1 MKLISHYISASDRP
15 EDELANLNDLQLDG
29 SCLWLTGRH
38 SFQDWQSGLSHDTAV
53 AAPKIFWLRG
63 KPGSGKSVMAG
74 HVIRY
79 LESCNADCGYYF
91 FKHNNKEGSSVSAL
105 LRSLAY
111 QVAEINSFARQELI
125 AMVKDAEYF
134 NKGDE
139 KSVWKTL
146 FLNRI
151 LRIELHQPL
160 YWVIDALD
168 ECPNHTS
175 LFHLLS
181 KIDKL
186 IPLRIFITSRPLPSV
201 ERLFSQE
208 RLAVVVESITDEDT
222 LDDIRHFLQAYEDFL
237 PVEDAEAR
245 RDLIDCIVKKSNGS
259 FLWAS
264 LVSRELSVTHSE
276 QQIKEVLAQVPS
288 EMDSVYRRILT
299 GIKSV
304 PRNEALA
311 KAIFRWAICAAR
323 PLSVEELK
331 EALKLD
337 IGHLIPRLENVV
349 GNITGYMVD
358 VRTDGKVQV
367 VHETVRSFLT
377 RKGLESEFAIERR
390 KEHSRLAEVCL
401 TYLCGEELHSSKSRK
416 GSVVKPSKPSENSV
430 FASYA
435 ATYFSYHLAE
445 SSSAIDLPLML
456 LDQFFHT
463 NVLSWVELVARA
475 RSLATLL
482 QTSRN
487 LKAYLERRAKYRSPL
502 GKEVQRV
509 QAWTDDL
516 IRLVGAFGRSITAF
530 PGSIHL
536 LVPPLC
542 PQNSMIFREFNDVS
556 RSLKVVGISDED
568 WDDRISCI
576 VYNEGQAL
584 SISSRESRLAV
595 GLSTGNILLYKTT
608 TFEEIKTL
616 CHLEPVRHIAF
627 AGNEGLLASCGRKR
641 LVLWDTQTGAQ
652 LWHTEVDVHILS
664 MSFNAED
671 TAVML
676 ATRSNRICSY
686 DITTG
691 SQLQATVF
699 FDMSDQEDESIAHQ
713 RPPTHI
719 SISPELNVLGVAYRQ
734 RPISFW
740 DLEDNSWLSH
750 FHKGDPGQYPGP
762 LLVGLTIN
770 PNPELE
776 LAAASYQD
784 GDLVIFNPFDGQQ
797 QAVIEASAH
806 VLVSSPDGKTL
817 ATGDGNGMIQ
827 LFNFETLRLMYRVS
841 MYDYDIR
848 TIAWT
853 SDNLR
858 FFDIR
863 SNQCNVWEPTVL
875 VRNGDTED
883 TASEPY
889 SDEVPR
895 PALLVD
901 YKALSENLTITAI
914 CEHHSGN
921 WIVAGREN
929 GSVSIFDVQTGQ
941 DVKQIIKPMVIAV
954 KLLAWSEATENLAVS
969 DTSSRFTVRSA
980 TVSSENEWQIRK
992 PTLSGKMNRPIQ
1004 QIIFDP
1010 SGRLLLV
1017 STDTIDEIWDVVNA
1031 KLIGARPRE
1040 DSKSWRWLNHPA
1052 SSDNILLIEDG
1063 CAHVFSWNGF
1073 SQLSRPHGIALL
1085 GSGRSEMTLDH
1096 ILSSRSNRNLCVRFL
1111 KHSDKKLPEL
1121 QVYLASSIN
1130 VKIESANPIAG
1141 YTTLTG
1147 QIKTVIGV
1155 YKSNILFLD
1164 IHGWVCSLNIESFV
1178 AESGYSRHFF
1188 IPFSWYNVGD
1198 LYFAVTSNGSVALAR
1213 RDDIIIF
1220 HNGLDFFE
1228 EHVAFNPVHQGDA
1241 PGDNSRGLS
1250 GVKFS
1255 RRRRPGARAIRSDP
1269 GPSH

>member
-1 MKLISHYISASDRP
+1 MKLISHYISAADRP
-15 EDELANLNDLQLDG
+15 EDELTNLNDLQLDR
-29 SCLWLTGRH
+29 SCIWLTGRP
-38 SFQDWQSGLSHDTAV
+38 SFQDWQSGQSHDTSIGP
-53 AAPKIFWLRG
+53 PKMFWLRG
-63 KPGSGKSVMAG
+63 KPGTGKSVMAA

-79 LESCNADCGYYF
+79 LESCNADCSYYF

-111 QVAEINSFARQELI
+111 QMAEINSSARQELI
-125 AMVKDAEYF
+125 AMVKDSEYF
-134 NKGDE
+134 NKNDE

-146 FLNRI
+146 FLNRV
-151 LRIELHQPL
+151 LGVQLHQPL

-168 ECPNHTS
+168 ECPNYTS

-208 RLAVVVESITDEDT
+208 KLAVIVESITDEDT
-222 LDDIRHFLQAYEDFL
+222 LEDIRHFLQAYEDFL
-237 PVEDAEAR
+237 PVDDAEAR
-245 RDLIDCIVKKSNGS
+245 QDLINRIVKKSNGS

-288 EMDSVYRRILT
+288 EMDSVYRRILA
-299 GIKSV
+299 GIKAV

-311 KAIFRWAICAAR
+311 KAIFRWVICAAR

-358 VRTDGKVQV
+358 VRADGKVQV

-377 RKGLESEFAIERR
+377 RQGLDSEYAIERR
-390 KEHSRLAEVCL
+390 KEHSRIAEVCL
-401 TYLCGEELHSSKSRK
+401 TYLCGEELQSSKIRK
-416 GSVVKPSKPSENSV
+416 GSIVRTSKPSEHSV
-430 FASYA
+430 FGRYA
-435 ATYFSYHLAE
+435 ATYFSYHLTE
-445 SSSAIDLPLML
+445 SSSAIDSPLIL
-456 LDQFFHT
+456 LDRFFQT
-463 NVLSWVELVARA
+463 NVLGWVELVARA

-482 QTSRN
+482 QTSKN

-509 QAWTDDL
+509 HAWTDDL
-516 IRLVGAFGRSITAF
+516 IRLVAAFGRSIAAF

-542 PQNSMIFREFNDVS
+542 PQNSMIFRSFNDVS
-556 RSLKVVGISDED
+556 RSLEVVGISDED

-576 VYNEGQAL
+576 AYNEGQAL
-584 SISSRESRLAV
+584 SISCRESRLAV
-595 GLSTGNILLYKTT
+595 GLSTGNILMYKTT
-608 TFEEIKTL
+608 TFEEIRTL
-616 CHLEPVRHIAF
+616 RHSEPVRHVAF
-627 AGNEGLLASCGRKR
+627 SSSESLLASCGRKR
-641 LVLWDTQTGAQ
+641 LVLWDTHTGAQ
-652 LWHTEVDVHILS
+652 LWYIEVDVHILS
-664 MSFNAED
+664 ISFDAED

-691 SQLQATVF
+691 SQLQASVF
-699 FDMSDQEDESIAHQ
+699 FDMNDHEDESIAHQ

-719 SISPELNVLGVAYRQ
+719 SISSELNLLGVAYRQ

-784 GDLVIFNPFDGQQ
+784 GDLVVFNPFDGQQ

-806 VLVSSPDGKTL
+806 VLASSPDGKTL

-848 TIAWT
+848 TIAWA

-875 VRNGDTED
+875 VRNGEAED

-901 YKALSENLTITAI
+901 YKSMSENLTITAV
-914 CEHHSGN
+914 CEHPSGN
-921 WIVAGREN
+921 WIIAGREN
-929 GSVSIFDVQTGQ
+929 GSVSIFDVQTGKEAIQ
-941 DVKQIIKPMVIAV
+941 VIKPMVIAV
-954 KLLAWSEATENLAVS
+954 KLLSWGEATDSLAVS
-969 DTSSRFTVRSA
+969 DTSSRFTVRPA
-980 TVSSENEWQIRK
+980 TVSPDNEWQVGK
-992 PTLSGKMNRPIQ
+992 PTLNGKMSRPIQ
-1004 QIIFDP
+1004 QMIFSS

-1031 KLIGARPRE
+1031 TLIGARPRE
-1040 DSKSWRWLNHPA
+1040 DSKSWRWINHPA
-1052 SSDNILLIEDG
+1052 SKNNLLLIEDG
-1063 CAHVFSWNGF
+1063 CAHVFSWEGF

-1085 GSGRSEMTLDH
+1085 GSGRSEVILDH
-1096 ILSSRSNRNLCVRFL
+1096 ILSSRNNRNICIRIL
-1111 KHSDKKLPEL
+1111 KHPDKKFPEL

-1141 YTTLTG
+1141 YTALTG
-1147 QIKTVIGV
+1147 QIKSVIGV
-1155 YKSNILFLD
+1155 YKSNLLFLD

-1178 AESGYSRHFF
+1178 AESAYSRHFF

-1198 LYFAVTSNGSVALAR
+1198 LNFAVTPNGSVALAR
-1213 RDDIIIF
+1213 RDDIVIF

-1228 EHVAFNPVHQGDA
+1228 EHVTFGSVNEGDA
-1241 PGDNSRGLS
+1241 PGDNIGGLS